1 MTKWKRGKVNLVN
14 HVCRQE
20 GLKQEV
26 ASKVANSQSN
36 ISHWLLVALLKYGM
50 IELQMMKNP
59 KKWKHVKT
67 VTRVPL
73 KLLGDAKLVPAS
85 LPMFM
90 MLNWPCAERYG
101 PASLPR
107 FVMLNWSCAERYG
120 PASFPRFRKLTWL
133 CAEQLTLICFQIYGR
148 PNCESAEKTD
158 PKYRW
163 GWNALI

>member
-1 MTKWKRGKVNLVN
+1 MVN

-20 GLKQEV
+20 GLKHEV

-36 ISHWLLVALLKYGM
+36 ISQLLQVALLKYGM

-59 KKWKHVKT
+59 KKGKHVKT

-107 FVMLNWSCAERYG
+107 FMKSIKKI
-120 PASFPRFRKLTWL
+120 S
-133 CAEQLTLICFQIYGR
+133 
-148 PNCESAEKTD
+148 
-158 PKYRW
+158 
-163 GWNALI
+163 